1 MAMKTMIRPQPLVV
15 LVMLYGVLGARF
27 GRVHHLAVAS
37 GAEAIHA
44 LCVKIPGFKRFLR
57 FSEERGLNYAIFRGK
72 KNLSESEIGMRQ
84 DTVDPIRIAPIVIG
98 SKGGGLFATIAGLA
112 LVVIGAVTQQYYLV
126 AAGAGLMIGG
136 IAMSM
141 SPSPA
146 GILDKE
152 GDGNRPS
159 YAFGGAVTT
168 MAQGRCKPLLYGERD
183 IGGALISAGIFSEDQ
198 Q

>member
-84 DTVDPIRIAPIVIG
+84 DTVEPIRIAPIVIC

>member
-72 KNLSESEIGMRQ
+72 KNLSEDEVAMRQ
-84 DTVDPIRIAPIVIG
+84 DTVEPIRIAPIVIG

-146 GILDKE
+146 GVLDKE

-159 YAFGGAVTT
+159 YAFGGATTT
-168 MAQGRCKPLLYGERD
+168 MAQGRCKPLLYGERE

>member
-1 MAMKTMIRPQPLVV
+1 MAMKTLIRPQPLVV

-84 DTVDPIRIAPIVIG
+84 DTVEPIRIAPIVIG

>member
-84 DTVDPIRIAPIVIG
+84 ETVEPIRIAPIVIG

-183 IGGALISAGIFSEDQ
+183 IGGALISAGVFSEDQ

>member
-1 MAMKTMIRPQPLVV
+1 MAMKTIIRPQPLVV

-27 GRVHHLAVAS
+27 GRIHHLAVAS

-84 DTVDPIRIAPIVIG
+84 DTVEPIRIAPIVIG

-112 LVVIGAVTQQYYLV
+112 LIVVGVVTQQYYLA

-146 GILDKE
+146 GILGIE
-152 GDGNRPS
+152 GDGNKPS

-168 MAQGRCKPLLYGERD
+168 TAQGRCKPLLYGERD
-183 IGGALISAGIFSEDQ
+183 IDGALISSGIYSEDQ
-198 Q
+198 K

>member
-1 MAMKTMIRPQPLVV
+1 MAMKTIIRPQPLVV

-27 GRVHHLAVAS
+27 GRIHHLAVAS

-57 FSEERGLNYAIFRGK
+57 FSEDRGLNYAIFRGK

-84 DTVDPIRIAPIVIG
+84 DTVEPIRIAPIVIG

-112 LVVIGAVTQQYYLV
+112 LIVVGVVTQQYYLA

-146 GILDKE
+146 GILGAE
-152 GDGNRPS
+152 GDGNKPS

-168 MAQGRCKPLLYGERD
+168 TAQGRCKPLLYGERD
-183 IGGALISAGIFSEDQ
+183 IGGALISSGIYSEDQ
-198 Q
+198 K

>member
-72 KNLSESEIGMRQ
+72 KNLSEDEGAMRQ
-84 DTVDPIRIAPIVIG
+84 DTVEPIRIAPIVIG

>member
-84 DTVDPIRIAPIVIG
+84 DTVEPIRIAPIVIG

-112 LVVIGAVTQQYYLV
+112 LVVIGAVTQQYYLA
-126 AAGAGLMIGG
+126 AAGVGLMIGG

-146 GILDKE
+146 GNLDKE

-183 IGGALISAGIFSEDQ
+183 IGGALISAGVFSEDQ

>member
-84 DTVDPIRIAPIVIG
+84 DTVEPIRIAPIVIG

-146 GILDKE
+146 GVLDKE

-159 YAFGGAVTT
+159 YAFGGATTT
-168 MAQGRCKPLLYGERD
+168 MAQGRCKPLLYGERE

>member
-1 MAMKTMIRPQPLVV
+1 MGMKTMIRPQPLVV

-72 KNLSESEIGMRQ
+72 KNLSEDEVAMRQ
-84 DTVDPIRIAPIVIG
+84 DTVEPIRIAPIVIG

-146 GILDKE
+146 GVLDKE

-159 YAFGGAVTT
+159 YAFGGATTT
-168 MAQGRCKPLLYGERD
+168 MAQGRCKPLLYGERE

>member
-1 MAMKTMIRPQPLVV
+1 MAMKTIIRPQPLVV

-27 GRVHHLAVAS
+27 GRIHHLAVAS

-84 DTVDPIRIAPIVIG
+84 DTVEPIRIAPIVIG

-112 LVVIGAVTQQYYLV
+112 LIVVGVVTQQYYLAV
-126 AAGAGLMIGG
+126 AGAGLMIGG

-146 GILDKE
+146 GILGSE
-152 GDGNRPS
+152 GDGNKPS

-168 MAQGRCKPLLYGERD
+168 TAQGRCKPLLYGERD
-183 IGGALISAGIFSEDQ
+183 IGGALISSGIYSEDQ
-198 Q
+198 K

>member
-1 MAMKTMIRPQPLVV
+1 MAMKAMIRPQPLVV

-84 DTVDPIRIAPIVIG
+84 DTVEPIRIAPIVIG

-183 IGGALISAGIFSEDQ
+183 IGGALISAGVFSEDQ

>member
-44 LCVKIPGFKRFLR
+44 LCVKVPGFKRFLR

-72 KNLSESEIGMRQ
+72 KNLSEDEVAMRQ
-84 DTVDPIRIAPIVIG
+84 DTVEPIRIAPIVIG

-159 YAFGGAVTT
+159 YAFGGATTT
-168 MAQGRCKPLLYGERD
+168 MAQGRCKPLLYGERE

>member
-1 MAMKTMIRPQPLVV
+1 MAMRTAVQAQPLVV

-37 GAEAIHA
+37 CAEAIHA
-44 LCVKIPGFKRFLR
+44 LCVKIPGFRRFLR
-57 FSEERGLNYAIFRGK
+57 LSEERGLTYAVFRGK
-72 KNLSESEIGMRQ
+72 QNLSENEVAMRQ
-84 DTVDPIRIAPIVIG
+84 DTVEPIRIAPIVIG

-112 LVVIGAVTQQYYLV
+112 LIVIGAFTGQYYL
-126 AAGAGLMIGG
+126 AIAGAGLMLGG

-141 SPSPA
+141 SPSPV
-146 GILDKE
+146 GVLDKE
-152 GDGNRPS
+152 GDGNKPS

-168 MAQGRCKPLLYGERD
+168 TAQGRCKPLLYGERD
-183 IGGALISAGIFSEDQ
+183 IGGALISAGVFSEDQ

>member
-72 KNLSESEIGMRQ
+72 KNLSEGEIGMRQ
-84 DTVDPIRIAPIVIG
+84 DTVEPIRIAPIVIG

-146 GILDKE
+146 GVLDKE

-159 YAFGGAVTT
+159 YAFGGATTT
-168 MAQGRCKPLLYGERD
+168 MAQGRCKPLLYGERE

>member
-1 MAMKTMIRPQPLVV
+1 MAMKAMIRPQPLVV

-44 LCVKIPGFKRFLR
+44 LCMKIPGFKRFLR

-84 DTVDPIRIAPIVIG
+84 DTVEPIRIAPIVIG

-183 IGGALISAGIFSEDQ
+183 IGGALISAGVFSEDQ

>member
-72 KNLSESEIGMRQ
+72 KNLSEDEVAMRQ

-146 GILDKE
+146 GVLDKE

-159 YAFGGAVTT
+159 YAFGGATTT
-168 MAQGRCKPLLYGERD
+168 MAQGRCKPLLYGERE

>member
-1 MAMKTMIRPQPLVV
+1 MAMRTTIQPQPLVV
-15 LVMLYGVLGARF
+15 LVLLYGVLGSRF
-27 GRVHHLAVAS
+27 GRVHHLAVSS

-44 LCVKIPGFKRFLR
+44 LCVRIPGFKRFLR
-57 FSEERGLNYAIFRGK
+57 FSEERGLTFAIFRGK
-72 KNLSESEIGMRQ
+72 KNLSEGEVEMRQ
-84 DTVDPIRIAPIVIG
+84 DTLEPIRIAPMVIG

-112 LVVIGAVTQQYYLV
+112 LIVIGVVTQQYYLA
-126 AAGAGLMIGG
+126 AAGAGLMLGG

-146 GILDKE
+146 GVLDKE

-183 IGGALISAGIFSEDQ
+183 IGGALISAGIHSEDQ
-198 Q
+198 L

>member
-1 MAMKTMIRPQPLVV
+1 MAMITAVRPQPLVV

-37 GAEAIHA
+37 CAEAVHA
-44 LCVKIPGFKRFLR
+44 LCVKVPGFKRFLR
-57 FSEERGLNYAIFRGK
+57 LSEERGLTYAVFRGK
-72 KNLSESEIGMRQ
+72 KNLSESEIEMRQ
-84 DTVDPIRIAPIVIG
+84 ATTEPIRIAPIVIG

-112 LVVIGAVTQQYYLV
+112 LAVIGAFTGQYYLT
-126 AAGAGLMIGG
+126 AAGVGLMIGG

-141 SPSPA
+141 SPSPI
-146 GILDKE
+146 GVLGQE
-152 GDGNRPS
+152 GDGNKPS

-168 MAQGRCKPLLYGERD
+168 TAQGRCKPLLYGERD

>member
-1 MAMKTMIRPQPLVV
+1 MAMKTIIRPQPLVV

-27 GRVHHLAVAS
+27 GRIHHLAVAS

-84 DTVDPIRIAPIVIG
+84 DTVEPIRIAPIVIG

-112 LVVIGAVTQQYYLV
+112 LIVVGVVTQQYYLA

-146 GILDKE
+146 GILGIE
-152 GDGNRPS
+152 GDGNKPS

-168 MAQGRCKPLLYGERD
+168 TAQGRCKPLLYGERD
-183 IGGALISAGIFSEDQ
+183 IGGALISSGIYSEDQ
-198 Q
+198 K

>member
-1 MAMKTMIRPQPLVV
+1 MAMKTLIRPQPLVV
-15 LVMLYGVLGARF
+15 PVMLYGVLGARF

-112 LVVIGAVTQQYYLV
+112 LVVIGAVTQQYYLA
-126 AAGAGLMIGG
+126 AAGVGLMIGG

-183 IGGALISAGIFSEDQ
+183 IGGALISAGVFSEDQ

>member
-84 DTVDPIRIAPIVIG
+84 DTVEPIRIAPIVIG

-112 LVVIGAVTQQYYLV
+112 LVVIGAVTQQYYLA
-126 AAGAGLMIGG
+126 AAGVGLMIGG

-183 IGGALISAGIFSEDQ
+183 IGGALISVGVFSEDQ

>member
-183 IGGALISAGIFSEDQ
+183 IGGALISAGVFSEDQ

>member
-1 MAMKTMIRPQPLVV
+1 MKTMIRPQPLVV

-72 KNLSESEIGMRQ
+72 KNLSENEIGMRQ
-84 DTVDPIRIAPIVIG
+84 DTVESIRIAPIVIG

-112 LVVIGAVTQQYYLV
+112 LVVIGAVTQQYYLA
-126 AAGAGLMIGG
+126 AAGVGLMIGG

-183 IGGALISAGIFSEDQ
+183 IGGALISAGVFSEDQ

>member
-1 MAMKTMIRPQPLVV
+1 MAMKTIIRPQPLVV

-27 GRVHHLAVAS
+27 GRIHHLAVAS

-84 DTVDPIRIAPIVIG
+84 DTVEPIRIAPIVIG

-112 LVVIGAVTQQYYLV
+112 LIVVGVVTQQYYLA

-146 GILDKE
+146 GILGVE
-152 GDGNRPS
+152 GDGNKPS

-168 MAQGRCKPLLYGERD
+168 TAQGRCKPLLYGERD
-183 IGGALISAGIFSEDQ
+183 IGGALISSGIYSEDQ
-198 Q
+198 K

>member
-84 DTVDPIRIAPIVIG
+84 DTVEPIRIAPIVIG

-146 GILDKE
+146 GVLDKE

-183 IGGALISAGIFSEDQ
+183 IGGALISAGVFSEDQ